1 MSLMSLRALPSAL
14 ALALLL
20 AANAVGGAPA
30 RAQEAGPPT
39 ETLVELADLLGRAH
53 AIRSACNGD
62 ADQTWRNYMF
72 NMLAIEAPAGSPRKS
87 ALTGAFNK
95 GFRDQAQRSSKCT
108 PESQREEAQIAARGR
123 ALAETVAASY
133 LH

>member
-1 MSLMSLRALPSAL
+1 MSLRALP
-14 ALALLL
+14 LALLL
-20 AANAVGGAPA
+20 AATAVVGAPA
-30 RAQEAGPPT
+30 RAQEAGGPPL

-62 ADQTWRNYMF
+62 NDQTWRNYMF

-87 ALTGAFNK
+87 ALTGAFNR
-95 GFRDQAQRSSKCT
+95 GFREQAARSGKCT